1 MYFSTV
7 FKLQGGSRSERM
19 AWRDV
24 RTFKDVDFTSKKCC
38 VVQKPQYRSTR
49 LQIYMEGKCFKQFQE
64 SQKHSYHT
72 RVTCSGCGKIIDSDY
87 KDRHAKSSK
96 HIGQKLKFY
105 PVLSASQTKLN
116 FTRKEDEEP
125 VAKGAKLDCDSSK
138 DIIISSRCAADR
150 SQEGKLNEI

>member
-1 MYFSTV
+1 
-7 FKLQGGSRSERM
+7 
-19 AWRDV
+19 
-24 RTFKDVDFTSKKCC
+24 
-38 VVQKPQYRSTR
+38 
-49 LQIYMEGKCFKQFQE
+49 MEGKRSKRCQE
-64 SQKHSYHT
+64 SQKHSYCT

-87 KDRHAKSSK
+87 TGRHAKSSK
-96 HIGQKLKFY
+96 HIGQKLEFY

-116 FTRKEDEEP
+116 FTEKEDEEP

>member
-1 MYFSTV
+1 MLFKNLNTGVRDYKYTWKANVLNNFRRVKST
-7 FKLQGGSRSERM
+7 LY
-19 AWRDV
+19 
-24 RTFKDVDFTSKKCC
+24 RTC
-38 VVQKPQYRSTR
+38 
-49 LQIYMEGKCFKQFQE
+49 I
-64 SQKHSYHT
+64 
-72 RVTCSGCGKIIDSDY
+72 TCSGCGKIIDSDC

-96 HIGQKLKFY
+96 HIGQKLEFY

-116 FTRKEDEEP
+116 FTRKEDEDP